1 MATVQLTKHLFTF
14 FPQLEGREL
23 VVPAGTVRDV
33 VQALDELAPGLG
45 LYLCDE
51 RGVLR
56 THVNIFIG
64 DERILD
70 RRGLSDAVSD
80 DARVFVLQSLSGG

>member
-33 VQALDELAPGLG
+33 VKALDEQAPGLG

-70 RRGLSDAVSD
+70 RRGLSDTVSE

>member
-1 MATVQLTKHLFTF
+1 MATVRLTKHLFTF
-14 FPQLEGREL
+14 FPQLQGQDI
-23 VVPAGTVRDV
+23 VVPAQTAADV
-33 VQALDELAPGLG
+33 VRELEALAPGIA

-70 RRGLSDAVSD
+70 RRHLSDPVAE
-80 DARVFVLQSLSGG
+80 DAQVFVLQSLSGG

>member
-1 MATVQLTKHLFTF
+1 MATVTLTKHLFTF

-23 VVPAGTVRDV
+23 VVDARTAADV
-33 VQALDELAPGLG
+33 VRELGSLAPGIG

-70 RRGLSDAVSD
+70 RRHLSDPVAP

>member
-14 FPQLEGREL
+14 FPQLEGRDL
-23 VVPAGTVRDV
+23 VVPAETVKDV
-33 VQALDELAPGLG
+33 VRALDELAPGLG

>member
-1 MATVQLTKHLFTF
+1 MATVTLTKHLFTF

-23 VVPAGTVRDV
+23 VVEARTAADV
-33 VQALDELAPGLG
+33 VQALERLAPGIA

-56 THVNIFIG
+56 THVNIFIE

-70 RRGLSDAVSD
+70 RRRLTDPVAP